1 MANKKGRRRRFGA
14 VRQLPSGR
22 FQARYPGPDG
32 IMRTAD
38 QTFPTQRDAEVWLSV
53 VEADMVRGAWLDPEA
68 GRVQLGA
75 YARRWVAERA
85 GLSPRTVSLYDS
97 LVRRHIEPALGS
109 CDLVDL
115 TPGRVRSWRAGLL
128 DAGVGRVTVAKCYR
142 LLRAVLNTA
151 VDDELIRR
159 NPCRIKGAGVEASPE
174 RPIASPAQVHALVE
188 AMPERWRALVL
199 LAAATS
205 LRWGE
210 LMGLTRGDV
219 DLTVGTVRVARSLG
233 EHGGELVVLPPKS
246 AAGVRTVAIPASVV
260 PVLREHLRRF
270 AERGDKG
277 RVFVGAKGATMRRG
291 NFQPMWRRAVEAAG
305 MPEGFRFHDLRHTGN
320 TWAATSGANL
330 RELMERMGHSS
341 TRAALIY
348 LHAANDGGR
357 RIAEGIDR
365 ALAGE
370 GSADDGQGDDEDG
383 ATGVVARR

>member
-1 MANKKGRRRRFGA
+1 MGGNKKGRRRRFGS

-32 IMRTAD
+32 MLRTAD
-38 QTFPTQRDAEVWLSV
+38 RTFPTRRDAEVWLSL
-53 VEADMVRGAWLDPEA
+53 VEADMVRGTWVDPDA
-68 GRVQLGA
+68 GRVPLGP

-85 GLSPRTVSLYDS
+85 GLSPRTVALYES

-109 CDLVDL
+109 CDLVEL

-142 LLRAVLNTA
+142 LLRAILNTA
-151 VDDELIRR
+151 VDDDLLRK
-159 NPCRIKGAGVEASPE
+159 NPCRIKGAGVEPTPE
-174 RPIASPAQVHALVE
+174 RPVATPAQVHALAA

-199 LAAATS
+199 LAVATS

-210 LMGLTRGDV
+210 LMALTRGDL
-219 DLTVGTVRVARSLG
+219 DLDRGTVRVARSVA
-233 EHGGELVVLPPKS
+233 EHQGSLLLVPPKS
-246 AAGVRTVAIPASVV
+246 AAGVRTVAIPARVV
-260 PVLREHLRRF
+260 PALREHLRRF
-270 AERGDKG
+270 AEPGPKG

-291 NFQPMWRRAVEAAG
+291 NFQSMWRQAVEAAG

-320 TWAATSGANL
+320 TWAAASGANL

-348 LHAANDGGR
+348 LHAAHDGGR
-357 RIAEGIDR
+357 RIAEGIDH
-365 ALAGE
+365 ALSVDGN
-370 GSADDGQGDDEDG
+370 DDEHQADDEDAPG
-383 ATGVVARR
+383 RPG